1 MDDPFPLVAAG
12 VVGAIG
18 FSIIIWAVSLQK
30 KALTASVSKQTEAM
44 KSVDEGMVLQK
55 ESVALQKEA
64 MELERENNRLLKEI
78 LKALKDKDAAS

>member
-30 KALTASVSKQTEAM
+30 KALAAALAKQNEAM
-44 KSVDEGMVLQK
+44 KVADESMTQTK
-55 ESVALQKEA
+55 ESMALQKEA
-64 MELERENNRLLKEI
+64 MELERENNKVLKEI
-78 LKALKDKDAAS
+78 LKTLKDKDAAS

>member
-30 KALTASVSKQTEAM
+30 KALTASVAKQTEAL
-44 KSVDEGMVLQK
+44 KSVDEGMALQK

-64 MELERENNRLLKEI
+64 MELERENSKVLKEI
-78 LKALKDKDAAS
+78 LKALENKNAAQ